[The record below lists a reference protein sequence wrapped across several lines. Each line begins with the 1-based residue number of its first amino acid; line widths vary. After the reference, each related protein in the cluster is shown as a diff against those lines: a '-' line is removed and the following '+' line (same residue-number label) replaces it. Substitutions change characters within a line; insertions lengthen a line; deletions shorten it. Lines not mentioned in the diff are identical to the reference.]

1 MRQPVL
7 LAASLIGLLAPVP
20 LPLAAA
26 QDVAAPQAGP
36 VSLTLRTASDR
47 RQFRP
52 GEVIPFELEFSSG
65 VAGRYVV
72 DGATYDRS
80 GRLGIDEF
88 RIEPFDGVTDP
99 FLDHFAAQAGTI
111 GGGIRGM
118 GTLGGEPFV
127 IRLELNEWFRLDRPG
142 TYRIS
147 IHSSRVTDE
156 MRRTSNAP
164 AVVVPVD
171 SNAMTIEILSADRD
185 WEAAA
190 IADALGILDGPGGDS
205 ERRAG
210 CRRLRFLA
218 NEAAVEHMIRRF
230 DDGQWG
236 CDFEYMAG
244 LFGAPNR
251 AHAVQRLEERLVAP
265 DQPVSA
271 RYLRTL
277 ALLSIY
283 LRHPDLRPAQT
294 RETVGRIVTGEL
306 SRRREM
312 VDAAIEDYT
321 AVLMPALPAKE
332 PRARAFSLAELLN
345 MRTGTLAAGSGLRNQ
360 VAEAFLDLPLARQQP
375 LLEHQWTQLRGPA
388 LVPALRRLAA
398 APRASASPVADLALR
413 RLHELAPEEARP
425 LILREIRD
433 PRPGATLET
442 LGILPDRELPDV
454 EEDLLAG
461 LERGDNPDDL
471 RARLLERYGPS
482 SSAAASRALAMVDGR
497 IPGMACR
504 PQAAL
509 VAYFLRADPPSGGR
523 LLERVLAARAGT
535 GCYQTV
541 LADVANLRM
550 TGAVERLAL
559 EHLDDPESAVVRSA
573 AGTLGRHGSPAA
585 RPALRARFERWSQ
598 MWAGR
603 EEALQVSY
611 AKRPPHAAEAMVE
624 DALRQAL
631 GLAHGWVMDG
641 AALRELQGLCV
652 TDGCRR
658 QVDGT
663 IAAAERRTI
672 RVLRLDEP
680 FAAIWLA
687 QYQSR
692 SLAALEEKLAQYPRG
707 SIFTLDVAGLDADTA
722 ATVTARIVAVA
733 QAHGIKVTEARR

>member
-1 MRQPVL
+1 MRPPAF

-20 LPLAAA
+20 LPPAAA
-26 QDVAAPQAGP
+26 QDAAAPQAGP
-36 VSLTLRTASDR
+36 VALTLRTAGDR

-52 GEVIPFELEFSSG
+52 GEAIPIELEFSSL

-88 RIEPFDGVTDP
+88 RIEPFEGVTDP
-99 FLDHFAAQAGTI
+99 LLDYFAAQAGFI
-111 GGGIRGM
+111 GGGLRGM
-118 GTLGGEPFV
+118 GTLGGEPYV
-127 IRLELNEWFRLDRPG
+127 IRLELNEWFRFDGPG
-142 TYRIS
+142 TYQIS
-147 IHSSRVTDE
+147 IRSSRVTDE
-156 MRRTSNAP
+156 TRRKPGSP
-164 AVVVPVD
+164 AVVPVE
-171 SNAMTIEILSADRD
+171 SNAMTIEILPADPE
-185 WEAAA
+185 WQAAT
-190 IADALGILDGPGGDS
+190 ITDALSILDGPGTDS

-230 DDGQWG
+230 ADGQWG

-271 RYLRTL
+271 MYLRTL
-277 ALLSIY
+277 AVLSIY

-294 RETVGRIVTGEL
+294 RETVGRIVAGEL

-332 PRARAFSLAELLN
+332 PRARAFSLAEMLN
-345 MRTGTLAAGSGLRNQ
+345 MRIGTPAAGPGLRNQ
-360 VAEAFLDLPLARQQP
+360 VAEAFLDLSLARQQT
-375 LLEHQWTQLRGPA
+375 LLEHQWTQFRGPA
-388 LVPALRRLAA
+388 LLPALRRLAA
-398 APRASASPVADLALR
+398 APRTSASPVADLALR

-433 PRPGATLET
+433 PRPGATIAT
-442 LGILPDRELPDV
+442 LGILPDRELPEI

-461 LERGDNPDDL
+461 LERGDHHDAL
-471 RARLLERYGPS
+471 HVRLLERYGS
-482 SSAAASRALAMVDGR
+482 SPAAPRALAIVDGR

-509 VAYFLRADPPSGGR
+509 LAYFLRADPPSGVR

-535 GCYQTV
+535 GCYRTV
-541 LADVANLRM
+541 LADVADLRM

-559 EHLDDPESAVVRSA
+559 EHLDDPEPAVVRSA
-573 AGTLGRHGSPAA
+573 AETLGRHGSPAA
-585 RPALRARFERWSQ
+585 LPALRARFERWSQ
-598 MWAGR
+598 TWAGR
-603 EEALQVSY
+603 EKELQASY

-631 GLAHGWVMDG
+631 GLGQGWVMDG

-663 IAAAERRTI
+663 VAAAGRRTI
-672 RVLRLDEP
+672 QVHRLDGP
-680 FAAIWLA
+680 FAVISIA
-687 QYQSR
+687 QYQPR

-722 ATVTARIVAVA
+722 AAVSARIAAVA
-733 QAHGIKVTEARR
+733 AEHGIKVTAARR